1 MHDYYTIGFL
11 YNKGYVDLL
20 RGAVRIQCQ
29 DTNILKRIKKTLGKG
44 SIHGDIL
51 RIYDKDIAEK
61 ISYYRGLHVATIPSD
76 QLSHFI
82 RGYFDA
88 HGCVYIRQGKY
99 AQVTMTLKQDVVYSI
114 QNILIFN
121 GIESI
126 VKPFKSSYQLTI
138 AKKAAIAKFKAF
150 IYHDSVCRM
159 ESKHSR
165 LFSV

>member
-1 MHDYYTIGFL
+1 MDYYTIGFL
-11 YNKGYVDLL
+11 YNKGYVDLP

-29 DTNILKRIKKTLGKG
+29 DANILKNIKKTMGKG

-51 RIYDKDIAEK
+51 RIYDKVIAEK
-61 ISYYRGLHVATIPSD
+61 ISYYRSLDVAAIPPKE
-76 QLSHFI
+76 LYNFV

-88 HGCVYIRQGKY
+88 HGCVYIRQNKY
-99 AQVTMTLKQDVVYSI
+99 AQVTMTLQRNVVYYI

-126 VKPFKSSYQLTI
+126 VKPLKSSYQLTI
-138 AKKAAIAKFKAF
+138 AKKAAIAKFRTF

-159 ESKHSR
+159 ESKYFR

>member
-1 MHDYYTIGFL
+1 MYDYYTVGFL
-11 YNKGYVDLL
+11 YNKGYVDLI
-20 RGAVRIQCQ
+20 RGAVRIQYQ
-29 DTNILKRIKKTLGKG
+29 DSNVLEYIKKIFGKG
-44 SIHGDIL
+44 SIHDDIL

-61 ISYYRGLHVATIPSD
+61 ISYYRNLNIAAIPPEEFSN
-76 QLSHFI
+76 FV

-88 HGCVYIRQGKY
+88 HGCVYIRQDKY
-99 AQVTMTLKQDVVYSI
+99 AQITMTLQQNFVYSV

-138 AKKAAIAKFKAF
+138 SKKAAIEKFRAF
-150 IYHDSVCRM
+150 IYRDSVCRM
-159 ESKHSR
+159 ERKYSR